1 MYRMSLEIPQARVRV
16 EKVFTICFLKGYF
29 CVVNPPTAPRPPTP
43 PQKKQKN
50 HLVGRYKYLVK
61 SCSAYKATS
70 VSCHPFFKKIK
81 DLYDF
86 SGLVR
91 FSRPCTI
98 FQALGFVALNRGILK
113 IRHNPVD
120 KC

>member
-29 CVVNPPTAPRPPTP
+29 CVVNP
-43 PQKKQKN
+43 KN
-50 HLVGRYKYLVK
+50 HLVGRYKYFVK

>member
-16 EKVFTICFLKGYF
+16 EKVFTIRFLKGYF
-29 CVVNPPTAPRPPTP
+29 CVVNPPTAPNPPP
-43 PQKKQKN
+43 PLPPPKKQKN

-61 SCSAYKATS
+61 SCSAYKA
-70 VSCHPFFKKIK
+70 KI
-81 DLYDF
+81 
-86 SGLVR
+86 
-91 FSRPCTI
+91 CTI